1 MSTSP
6 TVTAPRL
13 AGLSRQNIVL
23 IVFVTIGAV
32 VGMIAAYL
40 FTSITLRWLVAITC
54 VLALL
59 AGSIAW
65 FAYYLP

>member
-6 TVTAPRL
+6 TVTTRRL

-23 IVFVTIGAV
+23 IVFIMIGAV

-40 FTSITLRWLVAITC
+40 FTSTTLRWLLAIAC
-54 VLALL
+54 GLVLL
-59 AGSIAW
+59 AGSIAA
-65 FAYYLP
+65 FAYFAR